1 MFTNN
6 GFNPRPE
13 VRVSFNR
20 EWNEFRVTHGGVTH
34 HTDDAADAY
43 DTAQFISRRE
53 GRKLVISSS
62 AKSRIA
68 KVSNL

>member
-13 VRVSFNR
+13 VRISFNR
-20 EWNEFRVTHGGVTH
+20 EWNEFRVVAGTSTY

-43 DTAQFISRRE
+43 ATAQSIVSTQ
-53 GRKLVISSS
+53 GRKLVVSSN

-68 KVSNL
+68 KLSNL

>member
-1 MFTNN
+1 MFTDN

-13 VRVSFNR
+13 VRISFNR
-20 EWNEFRVTHGGVTH
+20 EWTEFRVRFGETVY
-34 HTDDAADAY
+34 HTDDASDAW
-43 DTAQFISRRE
+43 DTARTISQNT
-53 GRKLVISSS
+53 GRVVAVSSN